1 MNNQLIQDYQ
11 NGKSLKRCS
20 EEYNLPIKEV
30 KRILL
35 LAKVHIRNRQEQN
48 MYNNQ
53 LRGYTVNHQYFNKI
67 GIQQA
72 YYLGFLSKKAHIATI
87 TNNIKIQLSATD
99 KEWLEEFRTNVGIQ
113 NLVNTYTNSDGY
125 EIAEL
130 QFASHEIKKELYH
143 YGVKPTEFQNNQITM
158 AELKTDKL
166 KWAFIKG
173 VFDAAG
179 KITHHSEMILPDMG
193 TTFSIELNNLLY
205 GYEGEERGVYSS
217 EVCRL
222 PFPTSAV
229 VLTYMY
235 MLDTPYLE
243 RKREH
248 AIQLCDNRIEIIEP
262 RVKAMLENN
271 IEKICSSE
279 SEKTDCKMFLFPED
293 INEGNLQ

>member
-11 NGKSLKRCS
+11 NGKSLKKCS

-53 LRGYTVNHQYFNKI
+53 RRGYAVNHQYFNQI
-67 GIQQA
+67 GLQQA
-72 YYLGFLSKKAHIATI
+72 YYLGFLSQKAHVAAA
-87 TNNIKIQLSATD
+87 TNNIKLQISALD

-113 NLVNTYTNSDGY
+113 ALVNTYVNSDGF
-125 EIAEL
+125 EVAEL
-130 QFASHEIKKELYH
+130 QFSSHEIKKELYH
-143 YGVKPTEFQNNQITM
+143 YGVKPTEFQSNLVTM
-158 AELKTDKL
+158 NELKSDDF

-173 VFDAAG
+173 LFDAIG
-179 KITHHSEMILPDMG
+179 KITQHGEMIIPNMG
-193 TTFSIELNNLLY
+193 SSFAIELNNLLY
-205 GYEGEERGVYSS
+205 GYEGEERGVFTS
-217 EVCRL
+217 EVCRI

-229 VLTYMY
+229 VLAYMY
-235 MLDTPYLE
+235 MLDTPCLD
-243 RKREH
+243 RKREQ
-248 AIQLCDNRIEIIEP
+248 AVQLCDNRIETIEP

-279 SEKTDCKMFLFPED
+279 SEKTDCKMFLFPEGID
-293 INEGNLQ
+293 EGNLQ